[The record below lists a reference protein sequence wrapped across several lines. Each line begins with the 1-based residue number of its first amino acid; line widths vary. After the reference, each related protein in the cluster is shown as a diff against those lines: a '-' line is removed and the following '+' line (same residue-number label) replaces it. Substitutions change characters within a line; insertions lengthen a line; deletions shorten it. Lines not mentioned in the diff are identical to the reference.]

1 MKKRIIVT
9 ALLFS
14 AACSFTA
21 YAGSWKENTQGWWW
35 ERDNATYPT
44 NGWEWIDADRDG
56 ISECYYF
63 DENGYCLVY
72 KTGTFSTNGWYV
84 NQ

>member
-44 NGWEWIDADRDG
+44 NGW
-56 ISECYYF
+56 
-63 DENGYCLVY
+63 
-72 KTGTFSTNGWYV
+72 YV